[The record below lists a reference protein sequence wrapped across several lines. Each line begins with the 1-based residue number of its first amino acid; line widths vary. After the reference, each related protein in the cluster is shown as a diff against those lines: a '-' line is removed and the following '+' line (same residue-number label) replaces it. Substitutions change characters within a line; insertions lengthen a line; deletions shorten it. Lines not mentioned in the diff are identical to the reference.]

1 MSRNRFRR
9 DERGQTLVVVALML
23 TALFGFVGLVMD
35 IAWFEVNL
43 IRVQRAA
50 DAAALAGVVYL
61 PTNVSGASTAAINEA
76 TKNGYTNGTN
86 GVVVTAAPD
95 AGNDPPLRGTA
106 GGPPPH

>member
-1 MSRNRFRR
+1 MSRNSFRR

-61 PTNVSGASTAAINEA
+61 PTNVSGASTLLC
-76 TKNGYTNGTN
+76 
-86 GVVVTAAPD
+86 APMF
-95 AGNDPPLRGTA
+95 RVSMTA
-106 GGPPPH
+106 GAIARTR